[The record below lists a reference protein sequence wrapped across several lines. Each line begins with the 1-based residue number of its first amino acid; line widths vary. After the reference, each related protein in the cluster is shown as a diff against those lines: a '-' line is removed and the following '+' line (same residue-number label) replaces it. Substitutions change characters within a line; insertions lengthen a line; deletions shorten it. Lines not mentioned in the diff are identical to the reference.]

1 MARTLLRRPEGPA
14 EFVADAV
21 RVLALVSVVVAA
33 IGWGPV
39 EGLSVALVLGG
50 MMLPRPLGLRPGFD
64 IAFGIVLLVAV
75 WSSVLEIYITA
86 RWWDLPVHF
95 VANGLIAAVGYVV
108 LERSGIVADA
118 STLRRPLLSTA
129 LVTTV
134 VGVTLGVIWE
144 LFEWFGHTFIDEQ
157 IYVGYE
163 DTLGDLVAGGL
174 GSLVA
179 GLSLRVLMAPRSP
192 SRERAPRAR

>member
-1 MARTLLRRPEGPA
+1 MARTLLRRPDGPA
-14 EFVADAV
+14 EFIADAV
-21 RVLALVSVVVAA
+21 RALALVSVVVAA

-75 WSSVLEIYITA
+75 WSSVLEIYITT

-95 VANGLIAAVGYVV
+95 VANGLCAAVGYVLLARFGV
-108 LERSGIVADA
+108 VADA
-118 STLRRPLLSTA
+118 ATLPRPMLSTA
-129 LVTTV
+129 LVTTFL
-134 VGVTLGVIWE
+134 GVTIGVIWE
-144 LFEWFGHTFIDEQ
+144 LFEWFGHTYIDEE

-163 DTLGDLVAGGL
+163 DTLGDLVVGAL

-179 GLSLRVLMAPRSP
+179 GLTLRVLMAPRSTT
-192 SRERAPRAR
+192 RERVPRER